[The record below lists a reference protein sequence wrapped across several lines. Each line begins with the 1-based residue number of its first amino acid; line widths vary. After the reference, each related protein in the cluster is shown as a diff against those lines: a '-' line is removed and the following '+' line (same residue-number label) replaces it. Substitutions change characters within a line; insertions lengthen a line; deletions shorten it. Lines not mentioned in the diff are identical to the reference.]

1 MLDSMSTEQAD
12 AVMAALPP
20 NVAERVAEDVE
31 NAEVRA
37 RAAARAVVHLE
48 SSALRGAGATACVA
62 GERATLVLDSA
73 NPGGGKLSRGGA
85 VVRCVL
91 YPLEAIKDSS
101 VSKNNA
107 SGESNI
113 QYARIRGASVEAEV
127 TDAGTGSYEI
137 SYRLVRAGAYDAELT
152 TAGQSRSF
160 RVTCVAGPLHPE
172 SCVVERPDARAKPWR
187 AGEVLEVTVRC
198 RDRFG
203 NDVRPPTSAEAEAA
217 TAAGGA
223 VLVVVADGEG
233 PGMVEADVGPVA
245 DADASDPP
253 RTARRSRGSRR
264 RRLGRTSSGFSPPRR
279 SGGGGAGCR
288 ATVFP
293 GRRFG

>member
-20 NVAERVAEDVE
+20 NVAERVVEDVE

-101 VSKNNA
+101 SKNNA

-137 SYRLVRAGAYDAELT
+137 SYRLVRAGAGST
-152 TAGQSRSF
+152 RT
-160 RVTCVAGPLHPE
+160 GPRRL
-172 SCVVERPDARAKPWR
+172 
-187 AGEVLEVTVRC
+187 
-198 RDRFG
+198 
-203 NDVRPPTSAEAEAA
+203 
-217 TAAGGA
+217 
-223 VLVVVADGEG
+223 
-233 PGMVEADVGPVA
+233 
-245 DADASDPP
+245 
-253 RTARRSRGSRR
+253 ARRGQIAPGLRVPDRGTVPSLR
-264 RRLGRTSSGFSPPRR
+264 SR
-279 SGGGGAGCR
+279 SGGSRTCTTLSR
-288 ATVFP
+288 
-293 GRRFG
+293 